1 MSSSV
6 DGETVSTVRVGVAI
20 TVEEFKLKT
29 SPGFTSTW
37 ASSCDQSFQGCGLD
51 LLFCLVEGL
60 PAAPDVNNRPFNLG
74 GRSTCMPLHNHEILP
89 PFFL

>member
-37 ASSCDQSFQGCGLD
+37 APVTKASKVVGWISYSVL
-51 LLFCLVEGL
+51 
-60 PAAPDVNNRPFNLG
+60 
-74 GRSTCMPLHNHEILP
+74 
-89 PFFL
+89 